1 MKRNLKQY
9 MGVCLLLI
17 LSTIGGHTALA
28 ANTWKMAAKVLTKNE
43 QATLSLRLENSDAVN
58 AFQFDLT
65 LPAGLQL
72 TGTPILNATRSSGHT
87 LDWTPLSENKYR
99 CIVYSLSNAN
109 LEGNSGELLSIPVRV
124 DTLFA
129 GGEVVLTDMVLTN
142 QKAAELPVT
151 TEMGALSVKKLY
163 IQLSASGLTQRVPND
178 GDPDP
183 TITVTTIPDGL
194 IDSTKNIQYSPN
206 DRRNEGI
213 YIVKVFRDEDDL
225 YYKVDTTFFRMV
237 LVGKDQ
243 PMVSGL
249 KATPLNE
256 GQRLAQ
262 SILSEGTASF
272 NNSPVPGKFVWL
284 NPEQVVSAPATDAE
298 TVKYTAL
305 FIPTDE
311 SRYANV
317 EVPVEVT
324 VNPVY
329 HVYFLPQAG
338 GSLQIEGEHADHTYV
353 KGDSLKFTAMPD
365 PNYEFVKWIG
375 LNEDNEDIL
384 KTAEQKIAVTS
395 NMTISPSFER
405 PKYEV
410 TVNVANSWR
419 GTLTVTC
426 DGVALKNGTNHCLKG
441 STILVQAIPNEDSRL
456 EKLTINNSEGLTK
469 CLVTCPT
476 TIAATFT
483 QLQTSTF
490 TIKTVVSGEGS
501 GSIRLFDSVSKSIL
515 PGSALTEGSQF
526 TVISV
531 PEPGCELETLE
542 VKGAILADGKYTL
555 TGETTVTAKFK
566 RSSYELTANH
576 SGTGTLT
583 ITPQKAKYDYGDQ
596 VTISAT
602 GGDLDRLVVNGKSIE
617 NGQVYTITGDT
628 RVYAKFLDRQPLN
641 PEFIKQDAQ
650 SYVFNNQYQR
660 FQLYLSNI
668 YAYWDFN
675 VSYPD
680 LAAGEQAPV
689 NAGKYI
695 VRITREADQNYEAFQ
710 LDLPDS
716 LEIKKA
722 KMRVTTAPESL
733 DENAK
738 KYGSTIPAFG
748 SVDIKPVDGKNYLHI
763 FTYYPNNNDK
773 ANYEPVVYYYSNS
786 DTKYKLSLG
795 NTATLKSTEV
805 PGYVLV
811 TNGNMVV
818 EGLNA
823 IPQGTML
830 TLQAIANPNYRF
842 MGWKIGGA
850 SEISE
855 TKNPIEISLE
865 DDLSY
870 EPVFEGKATLTAG
883 LTQDEFDYIE
893 GTPNVEI
900 TVKAGDKEVSGAQL
914 RFFEE
919 EACKTAIEPTNVK
932 NVGTYYVQA
941 YRAEDDQYQELKE
954 VFSFKIKAVTPST
967 ITWPDAS
974 NIVEGESLDASTL
987 IGGNA
992 DSILGSFAWKDGQT
1006 ISGAG
1011 EKTPTVVFTPLDPN
1025 YTSCEGTVKLNVLST
1040 TSSTTETKEPVKP
1053 SDPVTPDTPEEPEK
1067 PTVTPP
1073 VVTERTPT
1081 TAVITWDKVEGA
1093 TAYKLFLYA
1102 KKGDTTPLMTYE
1114 FDANG
1119 QLKASAISFNLTGLE
1134 EGKSYYVKTVAYQGE
1149 EVLVEQAIAL
1159 SATPT
1164 AIERIADAV
1173 QITTTKGMI
1182 HVTLATPLS
1191 VRVLSMSGLTLYEQA
1206 DAVGSVEISVG
1217 NAGVYAVILYKGH
1230 DVLLQKVIVR

>member
-17 LSTIGGHTALA
+17 LSTIDGHTALA
-28 ANTWKMAAKVLTKNE
+28 ANTWKMVAKELTKNA
-43 QATLSLRLENSDAVN
+43 QTNLSIRLENSDAVN

-65 LPAGLQL
+65 LPTGLKL
-72 TGTPILNATRSSGHT
+72 TDKPILNATRSSGHT
-87 LDWTPLSENKYR
+87 LDWTTLSESKYR

-109 LEGNSGELLSIPVRV
+109 LEGNSGELLSIPVLV
-124 DTLFA
+124 DPSFDGGQVTLTN
-129 GGEVVLTDMVLTN
+129 LVLTN

-151 TEMGALSVKKLY
+151 TEIGALSVKKQY
-163 IQLSASGLTQRVPND
+163 IQLSANGLTQKARTITEPVA
-178 GDPDP
+178 
-183 TITVTTIPDGL
+183 TITVITIPAGL
-194 IDSTKNIQYSPN
+194 IDSTNIQYSPSN
-206 DRRNEGI
+206 PRDEGI
-213 YIVKVFRDEDDL
+213 YTVKVSREEDSI
-225 YYKVDTTFFRMV
+225 YYKVDTTFRMV
-237 LVGKDQ
+237 LVAKDQ
-243 PMVSGL
+243 PTVSGL
-249 KATPLNE
+249 KATRLNE

-284 NPEQVVSAPATDAE
+284 NPEQVVSAPAPNEE
-298 TVKYTAL
+298 TVTYTAL

-338 GSLQIEGEHADHTYV
+338 GSLQIEGEHADQTYV
-353 KGDSLKFTAMPD
+353 SGQTLKVTAISD

-375 LNEDNEDIL
+375 LEGTGATQEI
-384 KTAEQKIAVTS
+384 TVVS
-395 NMTISPSFER
+395 NLTISPIFER

-410 TVNVANSWR
+410 IVPNDWD

-426 DGVALKNGTNHCLKG
+426 DGVALKSGKNYCAKG
-441 STILVQAIPNEDSRL
+441 STLLAQYIPNENYVLKSLKIGGEERTKYVV
-456 EKLTINNSEGLTK
+456 EKGVSIEVKKEWQEAPL
-469 CLVTCPT
+469 
-476 TIAATFT
+476 
-483 QLQTSTF
+483 
-490 TIKTVVSGEGS
+490 TIKTTVSGEGS
-501 GSIRLFDSVSKSIL
+501 IRLFNTDGKSIL

-542 VKGAILADGKYTL
+542 VKGATLADGKYTL

-583 ITPQKAKYDYGDQ
+583 IAPQKAKYDYGDQ
-596 VTISAT
+596 VTITASD
-602 GGDLDRLVVNGKSIE
+602 GDLYRLVVNGKAIE
-617 NGQVYTITGDT
+617 SGQIYTITGNT
-628 RVYAKFLDRQPLN
+628 NVYAKFLDRQPLN

-689 NAGKYI
+689 NAWNYK

-710 LDLPDS
+710 LDIPNG
-716 LEIKKA
+716 LEIQKA
-722 KMRVTTAPESL
+722 KMRVTAAPTSAVASETDKLGKTSPL
-733 DENAK
+733 
-738 KYGSTIPAFG
+738 YGDVQIEQDAN
-748 SVDIKPVDGKNYLHI
+748 KNYLYK
-763 FTYYPNNNDK
+763 FTYTPKEADA

-786 DTKYKLSLG
+786 NTKYKLSVG
-795 NTATLKSTEV
+795 NTTTLKSTDDAVEV
-805 PGYVLV
+805 TPSTGKGYVLV

-818 EGLNA
+818 ENLEA
-823 IPQGTML
+823 IPEGTML
-830 TLQAIANPNYRF
+830 TLQAIAKPGYRF
-842 MGWKIGGA
+842 AGWKKGD
-850 SEISE
+850 E
-855 TKNPIEISLE
+855 TITDNPIEIPLE
-865 DDLSY
+865 NDLTY
-870 EPVFEGKATLTAG
+870 EPVFKDKATLTAT
-883 LTQDEFDYIE
+883 LTQNEFDYIE

-900 TVKAGDKEVSGAQL
+900 TVKDGDEEVSGVQF
-914 RFFEE
+914 RFFAE
-919 EACKTAIEPTNVK
+919 EACTISIEPMNVK

-941 YRAEDDQYQELKE
+941 YRAEDDQFKELKSE
-954 VFSFKIKAVTPST
+954 LFPFAVNPAEIPSNWIGLPDTTKILQGEKLAEYQLTGGS
-967 ITWPDAS
+967 AGEL
-974 NIVEGESLDASTL
+974 EGT
-987 IGGNA
+987 
-992 DSILGSFAWKDGQT
+992 FAW
-1006 ISGAG
+1006 SHP
-1011 EKTPTVVFTPLDPN
+1011 ETVLDEVGVHQVDFTFTPIDPN
-1025 YTSCEGTVKLNVLST
+1025 YKLYSGKVTVIVLST
-1040 TSSTTETKEPVKP
+1040 ESSTTETKEPVKP
-1053 SDPVTPDTPEEPEK
+1053 SDPTTPDTPEEPEQ

-1134 EGKSYYVKTVAYQGE
+1134 EGKSYYVKTVAYKGE

-1206 DAVGSVEISVG
+1206 DAVGSVEIPVG

-1230 DVLLQKVIVR
+1230 EVLLQKVIVR